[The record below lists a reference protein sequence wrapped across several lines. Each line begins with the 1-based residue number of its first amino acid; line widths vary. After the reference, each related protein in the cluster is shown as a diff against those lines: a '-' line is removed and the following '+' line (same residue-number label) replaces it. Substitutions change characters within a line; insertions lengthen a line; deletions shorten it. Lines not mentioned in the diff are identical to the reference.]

1 MANTYT
7 IIDKAIL
14 GSDQASVSFTGLS
27 AYSSDYT
34 DLKVVL
40 SARTD
45 RAFSVDALGYY
56 YNSDTTSARYTGKQ
70 LTGTGATTQSTSYN
84 PSNDEGIYVSG
95 NTATASTFG
104 NGEIYIPNAY
114 GSKQKSSSVDGVS
127 ENNGTTAY
135 ASMGASLYNQ
145 TTAIS
150 SIHFVPI
157 TGTVIKSGSSFYLY
171 GIKNS

>member
-1 MANTYT
+1 MANTYVFISAVT
-7 IIDKAIL
+7 L
-14 GSDQASVSFTGLS
+14 GSDQASVSFTSLGS
-27 AYSSDYT
+27 YSSLYT

-45 RAFSVDALGYY
+45 RAYGVDALGVY
-56 YNSDTTSARYTGKQ
+56 YNSDTTAGNYSARQ
-70 LTGTGATTQSTSYN
+70 LTGTGSGTQSTSNN
-84 PSNDEGIYVSG
+84 PFNDEGLYVVG
-95 NTATASTFG
+95 GTATASTFG

-114 GSKQKSSSVDGVS
+114 GSNRKSSSVDGVS
-127 ENNGTTAY
+127 ENNATLAY
-135 ASMGASLYNQ
+135 ASIGASLYNQ

-157 TGTVIKSGSSFYLY
+157 TGTVIKSDSTFYLY